1 MHLRVCVC
9 VCVCVCPGTS
19 VGSVRMCLSPTAATC
34 VSVCV
39 SVCVCVCVCVCVPA
53 SPGVT
58 LAHVLGDDVDGLLG
72 HHGVQLHQL
81 LVPQLLHHLRLHEE
95 GLGGHGARLQG
106 LDGHARRAVPRSY
119 VATGASVVL
128 VHLTDIHLS
137 NFYQKQK
144 HFLKLYYS
152 LLYHMIPLKV

>member
-1 MHLRVCVC
+1 MLRVR
-9 VCVCVCPGTS
+9 GHRRGQGGHT
-19 VGSVRMCLSPTAATC
+19 
-34 VSVCV
+34 VS
-39 SVCVCVCVCVCVPA
+39 
-53 SPGVT
+53 
-58 LAHVLGDDVDGLLG
+58 HVLGDDVDGLLR

-106 LDGHARRAVPRSY
+106 LDGHARRAVPRTY

-137 NFYQKQK
+137 NFEQK

-152 LLYHMIPLKV
+152 LLYHIIPLEV